1 MCPRGAQNNCNKH
14 QPGPR
19 TRVNTG
25 EGHAR
30 NVRLDVAQ
38 PLQRDRADEF
48 ELGGLVPEVW
58 VVGLAVIIQRALRL
72 DLAKV

>member
-1 MCPRGAQNNCNKH
+1 MRPRGVPNNCNKH
-14 QPGPR
+14 QHGPR
-19 TRVNTG
+19 TRVDAG

-30 NVRLDVAQ
+30 YVRLDVAQ
-38 PLQRDRADEF
+38 PLQRDGADEL

-58 VVGLAVIIQRALRL
+58 VVGLAVIVQGALRL